1 MRSYVLLASAVYG
14 SLSAMTTALPTPEC
28 CSALAKDL
36 PKNVFTSDSKAWDT
50 HNKDFWSL
58 TSILDPSCVFLPE
71 TSGHVSKAVQIL
83 AENDCKFS
91 IKGAGHSAIPG
102 AANIHDGVM
111 IAMAWMNSTDI
122 QDDYIRVGAGAHLGE
137 VYKALDPHNKAA
149 VVGRFSEVGLGMVVG
164 AGISFFSN
172 SEGLA
177 IDNVVNFEVVI
188 ASGEVIN
195 ANATSN
201 PDQFWVL
208 KGGNNNFGVVTQYS
222 LATINTAGML
232 HGGVITYPESS
243 FDEVADVIYDYHTHQ
258 AVDDIRTHSLPQYAY
273 DGATNETTAG
283 ILVAYNDAVDEL
295 PEIMQPWL
303 KVNYTTNTLGK
314 KTYGELAEEL
324 NGRFAGDGFVQE
336 QRVFTVYA
344 DAQFYKD
351 VWFKFRQW
359 FQDYRD
365 IPGFQ
370 GSHGNMPITPRQ
382 VEEGVKKGG
391 NALGLQEGPQDK
403 TLGIIYFGV
412 TFQDPKDAD
421 KVLPAHKE
429 FVESMRKLAEDRGVL
444 HPYIMLT
451 FSGYDQPAIAS
462 YGEKNVAKL
471 HEVSAMY
478 DPKGVFQRLVPG
490 GQKLPARK

>member
-1 MRSYVLLASAVYG
+1 MRSSVLLASAVYG
-14 SLSAMTTALPTPEC
+14 SLSAMTTALSTPEC

-50 HNKDFWSL
+50 HNKDFWCR
-58 TSILDPSCVFLPE
+58 CVFLPE
-71 TSGHVSKAVQIL
+71 TSEHVSKAVQIL

-201 PDQFWVL
+201 PDQLWAL

-243 FDEVADVIYDYHTHQ
+243 FDE
-258 AVDDIRTHSLPQYAY
+258 YAY